1 MSTFEEVIYGLH
13 PWLLVTAGTILMI
26 VQIVLAIVLF
36 NWNGS
41 SLVANSGWVIL
52 WTAGF
57 FGVAPIVTFRR
68 RGGVPQGKSYMH
80 TTKLVDTGIYA
91 IARHP
96 QNGVAWIL
104 INLGVMLVAQTWWVV
119 VTGGASIVFG
129 YLDTF
134 KEEQRCIEKF
144 GDEYK
149 RYMEKVPRI
158 NFVLGIIRTL
168 QKRTQKK

>member
-1 MSTFEEVIYGLH
+1 MSTFEEFIHGLH
-13 PWLLVTAGTILMI
+13 PWLLVTAGGILVI
-26 VQIVLAIVLF
+26 VQVVLAIVLF

-41 SLVANSGWVIL
+41 SLVANIGWVIL
-52 WTAGF
+52 WIAAF
-57 FGVAPIVTFRR
+57 FGVAPIVAFRR

-104 INLGVMLVAQTWWVV
+104 ISLGVMLVAQTWWVV
-119 VTGGASIVFG
+119 VVGGASMVFG

-158 NFVLGIIRTL
+158 NFVLGIIRAL
-168 QKRTQKK
+168 QRRT

>member
-1 MSTFEEVIYGLH
+1 MSKCEAFIHGLH
-13 PWLLVTAGTILMI
+13 PWLLVTAGGILVI

-52 WTAGF
+52 WIAAF
-57 FGVAPIVTFRR
+57 FGVAPIVAFRR
-68 RGGVPQGKSYMH
+68 RGGVSQGKSYIH

-119 VTGGASIVFG
+119 VVGGASMVFG

-158 NFVLGIIRTL
+158 NFVLGIIRAL
-168 QKRTQKK
+168 QRRT

>member
-1 MSTFEEVIYGLH
+1 MSTFEEFIHGLH
-13 PWLLVTAGTILMI
+13 PWLLVTAGGILVI

-41 SLVANSGWVIL
+41 SLVANIGWVIL
-52 WTAGF
+52 WIAAF
-57 FGVAPIVTFRR
+57 FGVAPIVAFRR

-104 INLGVMLVAQTWWVV
+104 ISLGVMLVAQTWWVV
-119 VTGGASIVFG
+119 VVGGASMVFG

-158 NFVLGIIRTL
+158 NFVLGIIRAL
-168 QKRTQKK
+168 QRRT

>member
-1 MSTFEEVIYGLH
+1 MSEFEKFIHGLH
-13 PWLLVTAGTILMI
+13 PWLLVTVGCILVI
-26 VQIVLAIVLF
+26 VQIVLAIVFF
-36 NWNGS
+36 NWSGS
-41 SLVANSGWVIL
+41 SLVANIGWVIL
-52 WTAGF
+52 WIAAF

-68 RGGVPQGKSYMH
+68 KGGVPQGKSYMH

-119 VTGGASIVFG
+119 VVGGASMGCG

-149 RYMEKVPRI
+149 RYTEKVPRV
-158 NFVLGIIRTL
+158 NFVLGIVRALQRRTP
-168 QKRTQKK
+168 K

>member
-1 MSTFEEVIYGLH
+1 MSTFEEFIHGLH
-13 PWLLVTAGTILMI
+13 PWLLVTAGGILVI

-41 SLVANSGWVIL
+41 SLVANTGWVIL
-52 WTAGF
+52 WIAAF
-57 FGVAPIVTFRR
+57 FGVAPIVAFRR

-104 INLGVMLVAQTWWVV
+104 ISLGVMLVAQTWWVV
-119 VTGGASIVFG
+119 VVGGASMVFG

-158 NFVLGIIRTL
+158 NFVLGIIRAL
-168 QKRTQKK
+168 QRRT

>member
-1 MSTFEEVIYGLH
+1 MSTFEEFIHGLH
-13 PWLLVTAGTILMI
+13 PWLLVTAGGILVI
-26 VQIVLAIVLF
+26 VQVVLAIVLF

-41 SLVANSGWVIL
+41 SLVANIGWVIL
-52 WTAGF
+52 WIAAF
-57 FGVAPIVTFRR
+57 FGVAPIVAFHR

-104 INLGVMLVAQTWWVV
+104 ISLGVMLVAQTWWVV
-119 VTGGASIVFG
+119 VVGGASMVFG

-158 NFVLGIIRTL
+158 NFVLGIIRAL
-168 QKRTQKK
+168 QRRT